1 MAICILGDIHFRDD
15 KPYFVETCEKF
26 LDWYNNDSFNSK
38 DNDLILLGDL
48 VERPTLS
55 GRVAEFL
62 ERFYNYTKFRSI
74 HIVVGNHDLKR
85 HFGVEQLAYDRLYGF
100 QYSAVY
106 DKVFNIVPYIFRS
119 FILFLTF
126 VVANWA
132 MCTLF
137 DGEGSM
143 KNIFIDTA
151 YALIP
156 YVASGLIATVL
167 SHIFVDDEYIFISA
181 IEIIGAAWTVV
192 LFLSGMKAV
201 HQFSFGKTLALLLL
215 TLVAMIAIL
224 FLLILL
230 LTLFQQVLIFIFSIY
245 TELSYRLR
253 V

>member
-1 MAICILGDIHFRDD
+1 MLDLTKGQ
-15 KPYFVETCEKF
+15 FVKHVLFHPFEGFE
-26 LDWYNNDSFNSK
+26 
-38 DNDLILLGDL
+38 DLRWKKGGSMRIAVVVLCLL
-48 VERPTLS
+48 
-55 GRVAEFL
+55 F
-62 ERFYNYTKFRSI
+62 
-74 HIVVGNHDLKR
+74 
-85 HFGVEQLAYDRLYGF
+85 VEQLAYDRMYGF
-100 QYSAVY
+100 QYSVVY

-119 FILFLTF
+119 FIIFLTF

-151 YALIP
+151 YSLIP
-156 YVASGLIATVL
+156 YVVSGLVATVL
-167 SHIFVDDEYIFISA
+167 SHLFVEDEYIFISA
-181 IEIIGAAWTVV
+181 IEIIGTAWTVV

-215 TLVAMIAIL
+215 TVVAMIAIL

>member
-1 MAICILGDIHFRDD
+1 MLDLTKGQ
-15 KPYFVETCEKF
+15 FVKHVLFHPFEGFE
-26 LDWYNNDSFNSK
+26 
-38 DNDLILLGDL
+38 DLRWKKGGSLKI
-48 VERPTLS
+48 
-55 GRVAEFL
+55 A
-62 ERFYNYTKFRSI
+62 
-74 HIVVGNHDLKR
+74 IVVLCLL
-85 HFGVEQLAYDRLYGF
+85 FVEQLAYDRMYGF
-100 QYSAVY
+100 QYSATY

-167 SHIFVDDEYIFISA
+167 SHIFVEDEYIFISA